1 MSWAYLQPATCNL
14 QSIMNRLRSRFIL
27 AFISVIFLVLFV
39 PILLSIVASVFNLD
53 RPDPEVVALM
63 EQIPPEVA
71 AEMTHIF
78 RRSILVQ
85 VATFLLIGAGFG
97 TVAAILLS
105 RQLAR
110 PLTELADAA
119 QDIGRQNLSRR
130 VDVTGAEEIIEV
142 ANSFNEMAARLE
154 QAEELRQNLLTDV
167 AHELRTPV
175 TVIQGNLRAIL
186 DDVYPLDKEEVARLY
201 EQTLLLTHLIEDLR
215 ELAQAEAHQLSLAM
229 VDVDVVA
236 LVKGTAV
243 TYKPI
248 AAEKNITLRTELLG
262 ALTTI
267 QADEARLRQCLL
279 NLLDNAIRYT
289 PENGTIIVQ
298 AEQLAQRVELRVI
311 DDGVGIA
318 MEHLPHVFDRF
329 YRADS
334 ARSRALGGSGLG
346 LAIVRAVVE
355 EHGGTVTAVSEGPG
369 HGSTFTI
376 SLPLIR

>member
-1 MSWAYLQPATCNL
+1 
-14 QSIMNRLRSRFIL
+14 MNRLRSRFIL
-27 AFISVIFLVLFV
+27 AFITVIFLVLFV
-39 PILLSIVASVFNLD
+39 PILLSIAAEALDLD
-53 RPDPEVVALM
+53 RPDPEIVALVK
-63 EQIPPEVA
+63 QIPPDVIEELEVR
-71 AEMTHIF
+71 F
-78 RRSILVQ
+78 RRGFSIQ

-130 VDVTGAEEIIEV
+130 VEVAGAEEIIEV
-142 ANSFNEMAARLE
+142 ANSFNEMASRLE

-215 ELAQAEAHQLSLAM
+215 ELAQAEAHQLALAT
-229 VDVDVVA
+229 VDADVVE

-248 AAEKNITLRTELLG
+248 AAEKNINLRTELLG
-262 ALTTI
+262 ALPTI
-267 QADEARLRQCLL
+267 QADAARLRQCLL
-279 NLLDNAIRYT
+279 NLLENAIRYT
-289 PENGTIIVQ
+289 PEEGTIIVQ
-298 AEQLAQRVELRVI
+298 AEQVENRVELRVI
-311 DDGVGIA
+311 DNGAGITA
-318 MEHLPHVFDRF
+318 EHLPHVFDRF

-334 ARSRALGGSGLG
+334 ARSRELGGSGLG
-346 LAIVRAVVE
+346 LAIVRAIVE
-355 EHGGTVTAVSEGPG
+355 EHGGTVTAVSDGSG

-376 SLPLIR
+376 SLPVA